1 MIDDDIR
8 KKYDLRS
15 TAGKEAAEEDQVE
28 RDEHLK
34 IFRKWAIANNR
45 DPEEMTMEAL
55 GEFEK
60 DQLEKKETKE
70 RRSRKS
76 VLILVLY
83 IMIYAFGERLF
94 TLLNLDQDGAF
105 ADSAGIAMLVSA
117 ALSFWLTQTLY
128 RTLNMGSWFKFK
140 FFLIF
145 LLCGAIVTSIKE
157 TDQTKPTS
165 VPSEAVT
172 EKDSSVGVGTD
183 AAGHYEHP
191 DAFAGAV
198 TEKDSSVGV
207 SPDDTFKEDQ
217 DLKAIEADECAEWDN
232 MDRTWLIMNCTRDT
246 LAQLISSWGA
256 NESEDAFNDLL
267 MDFEEKG
274 DIEIRNKLAEM
285 YYLGARPLT
294 SGTAN
299 ALFQTFKSIA
309 GHNVEAQSNLGL
321 MYSVGSGV
329 GKDLDEAL
337 KWDQRAADQGDEDA
351 KKRLLRKERY
361 QPDYDGP

>member
-1 MIDDDIR
+1 MVDDDI
-8 KKYDLRS
+8 
-15 TAGKEAAEEDQVE
+15 
-28 RDEHLK
+28 LK
-34 IFRKWAIANNR
+34 IFREWAIANNR
-45 DPEEMTMEAL
+45 DPEEQTMEAL

-60 DQLEKKETKE
+60 DLLEKKETKK
-70 RRSRKS
+70 SRLKKF
-76 VLILVLY
+76 VMFFFIFGGIVVGVDELV
-83 IMIYAFGERLF
+83 G
-94 TLLNLDQDGAF
+94 LLNLDQEFDEYK
-105 ADSAGIAMLVSA
+105 GIAALVVM
-117 ALSFWLTQTLY
+117 ALSIWLTLRFYQ
-128 RTLNMGSWFKFK
+128 
-140 FFLIF
+140 LIINLVRVAIGLVV
-145 LLCGAIVTSIKE
+145 LLLVLVGIFDSDSSDKQKE
-157 TDQTKPTS
+157 TDQTKLTN
-165 VPSEAVT
+165 VPS
-172 EKDSSVGVGTD
+172 
-183 AAGHYEHP
+183 
-191 DAFAGAV
+191 GAV

-207 SPDDTFKEDQ
+207 SPDDTLDQ

-274 DIEIRNKLAEM
+274 YIEIRNKLAAM
-285 YYLGARPLT
+285 YYLGARPMKFN
-294 SGTAN
+294 TAN

-329 GKDLDEAL
+329 DKDLDEAL

-361 QPDYDGP
+361 QHGP

>member
-1 MIDDDIR
+1 MVDDDIK
-8 KKYDLRS
+8 KKYDLR
-15 TAGKEAAEEDQVE
+15 TTEGKEAAEEDQVE

-34 IFRKWAIANNR
+34 LFREWAIANNR
-45 DPEEMTMEAL
+45 DPEEQTMEAL

-60 DQLEKKETKE
+60 DLLEKKETKK
-70 RRSRKS
+70 RRLKKF
-76 VLILVLY
+76 VMFFFIFGGIVTGVDGLV
-83 IMIYAFGERLF
+83 G
-94 TLLNLDQDGAF
+94 LLNLDQEFDEYK
-105 ADSAGIAMLVSA
+105 GIATLVVMP
-117 ALSFWLTQTLY
+117 LSIWITLRFYQLIISLARVAIGLAVLTIIVI
-128 RTLNMGSWFKFK
+128 S
-140 FFLIF
+140 FLDDKP
-145 LLCGAIVTSIKE
+145 KE
-157 TDQTKPTS
+157 TNQTKPTS

-172 EKDSSVGVGTD
+172 KKDSSVGLGTD
-183 AAGHYEHP
+183 SAGHYEHP

-207 SPDDTFKEDQ
+207 SPDDTFEEAQ
-217 DLKAIEADECAEWDN
+217 LKAIEADECTEWDN
-232 MDRTWLIMNCTRDT
+232 MDRTWLIMNCTRGVLD
-246 LAQLISSWGA
+246 QLISSWGA

-274 DIEIRNKLAEM
+274 DIEIRNKLAEI
-285 YYLGARPLT
+285 YSLGARPLT
-294 SGTAN
+294 YNTAN